1 MKTTKKYIYPKTE
14 KLKKKKVID
23 FLFSEGKYV
32 SNHPLRLV
40 YVKLENSDTPIQI
53 GVSVSKRFFKKA
65 VDRNYF
71 KRVLR
76 EVYRLNKYL
85 LIENLDA
92 PYAMMLFYQTKSKLS
107 YQEINEKAIE
117 LFAKFKDK
125 IKENNLEK

>member
-32 SNHPLRLV
+32 TNHPLRLV
-40 YVKLENSDTPIQI
+40 YVKLENSDIPIQI

-76 EVYRLNKYL
+76 EVYRLNKFPL
-85 LIENLDA
+85 LENLDA

-117 LFAKFKDK
+117 LFAKFSEK
-125 IKENNLEK
+125 IKEHNLEK